1 LLIKQCCSIK
11 LQKRSLPIALLQD
24 IIPLVRRSHDV
35 VTGQCRN
42 LKTSCVSAGM
52 SRTGRCVGSSPDPL
66 LTAKKIVLEK
76 TFQGWGKI
84 ESSSRDSRDRE
95 VSWLLTSS
103 TYEARTGL
111 TLRTPDE
118 ED

>member
-1 LLIKQCCSIK
+1 
-11 LQKRSLPIALLQD
+11 
-24 IIPLVRRSHDV
+24 
-35 VTGQCRN
+35 
-42 LKTSCVSAGM
+42 
-52 SRTGRCVGSSPDPL
+52 

-76 TFQGWGKI
+76 GFQGLKKI

-103 TYEARTGL
+103 YLEARTGL
-111 TLRTPDE
+111 TQRTPGE